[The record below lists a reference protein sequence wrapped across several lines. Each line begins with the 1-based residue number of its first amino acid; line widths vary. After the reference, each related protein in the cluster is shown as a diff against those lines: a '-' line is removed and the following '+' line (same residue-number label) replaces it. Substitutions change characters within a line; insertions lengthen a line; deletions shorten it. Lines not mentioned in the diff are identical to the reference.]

1 MDALAAR
8 DILVALHGVSEHDHF
23 GKAAYRGTTLKGKPS
38 RIFLTLWIDEQRAVL
53 LIDAEQQAV
62 LQAHHPDI
70 FFPVPNKWGAKGATF
85 VELARCPERMFR
97 EAVAVA
103 MRQAGCA

>member
-8 DILVALHGVSEHDHF
+8 DILLALHGVAEHDHF
-23 GKAAYRGTTLKGKPS
+23 GKAAYRGTTPKGKPS
-38 RIFLTLWIDEQRAVL
+38 RIFLTLWIEEKRAVL
-53 LIDAEQQAV
+53 MVDAEQQAA
-62 LQAHHPDI
+62 LHARHPSI

-85 VELARCPERMFR
+85 VELARCSEGLFR

-103 MRQAGCA
+103 MLQAGCA